1 MAEIKKSNGRTS
13 IDYMARDY
21 DSLLASMQALVP
33 SKLPE
38 WTEYESE
45 ADFGRVMLE
54 LFAHMGDILSYY
66 QDRAVNESFLSTA
79 QTRRSIIQ
87 HLRLIGYK
95 LATAAPASAALTLTF
110 PETFND
116 IITIQKGDAF
126 ATKSQS
132 DSPSVRFEYT
142 REITFEIDCSTLP
155 KAKDLETNT
164 VYKLLGALPNTTDWV
179 VETDPVTLKDFV
191 LEEGLPVEQGR
202 LVEDERLGT
211 SDGSINQHYTLTH
224 AALIL
229 RSLGQGQQ
237 IQKDI
242 ILLTELGG
250 VIEEWTL
257 QDSLSFSREG
267 QKDYVIQIDENDQAT
282 VIFGDGAFG
291 AIPAPGAE
299 IRATYRVGGGL
310 EGNVSA
316 ETIQT
321 IVDAPLL
328 LLAGAKVTNAAA
340 ATGGAERET
349 IENAVRHAP
358 SVFRSLKRA
367 VTADDYEA
375 LALEFTGVGKV
386 RAEGTNWNTVT
397 LYVAPQGG
405 GHVSDVLEANLLAYF
420 EDKRPVS
427 TLIEIQD
434 VDYVQI
440 YVTANV
446 DVESY
451 YSADEIQEKVED
463 AVAALLAFDAVDFA
477 QTIYLSKF
485 YEAIE
490 AIDGVKGV
498 NISEFRTDEEAA
510 STINVEGK
518 IVLGS
523 NEIPEIPAADADYVN
538 GAKVVTKGGSL

>member
-1 MAEIKKSNGRTS
+1 MAEATNANVRMPV
-13 IDYMARDY
+13 DFMARDY
-21 DSLLASMQALVP
+21 DSLLKSMRDLIP
-33 SKLPE
+33 TKLPE
-38 WTEYESE
+38 WKEFENE
-45 ADFGRVMLE
+45 ADFGNVLLE

-95 LATAAPASAALTLTF
+95 LATAAPASASLTLTV
-110 PETFND
+110 PEACNK
-116 IITIQKGDAF
+116 ILIQKGDAF
-126 ATKSQS
+126 ATKSQQ

-142 REITFEIDCSTLP
+142 REVAMEIDCRGL
-155 KAKDLETNT
+155 K
-164 VYKLLGALPNTTDWV
+164 
-179 VETDPVTLKDFV
+179 PVGGKKTISNI
-191 LEEGLPVEQGR
+191 PVEEGR
-202 LVEDERLGT
+202 LVKNEILGI
-211 SDGSINQHYTLTH
+211 SDGRANQRYPLVHGG
-224 AALIL
+224 LIL

-237 IQKDI
+237 IQKDV
-242 ILLTELGG
+242 ILVTELGG
-250 VIEEWTL
+250 VIEEWRQ

-267 QKDYVIQIDENDQAT
+267 QRDYVIEIDENDQAT

-291 AIPAPGAE
+291 AVPAPGSQ
-299 IRATYRVGGGL
+299 IRVTYRVGGGL
-310 EGNVSA
+310 KGNVIAGS
-316 ETIQT
+316 IQT
-321 IVDAPLL
+321 IVDAPQLTL
-328 LLAGAKVTNAAA
+328 VGAKVTNLEA
-340 ATGGAERET
+340 ATGGAERED
-349 IENAVRHAP
+349 IRDAVRHAP

-386 RAEGTNWNTVT
+386 RAEGTNWNTVR
-397 LYVAPQGG
+397 LFVAPQGG

-440 YVTANV
+440 YVTAEV

-451 YSADEIQEKVED
+451 YSADEIKEKVQD

-477 QTIYLSKF
+477 QSLYLSKF

-490 AIDGVKGV
+490 EIDGVKGV
-498 NISEFRTDEEAA
+498 NISEFRRFDEAPA
-510 STINVEGK
+510 TIHVGGK

-523 NEIPEIPAADADYVN
+523 NEIPEIPAADPDYAK
-538 GAKVVTKGGSL
+538 GAKVITSGGSR

>member
-1 MAEIKKSNGRTS
+1 MAETKKTS
-13 IDYMARDY
+13 VQMPVDYMARDY
-21 DSLLASMQALVP
+21 DSLLKSMRDLVP
-33 SKLPE
+33 TKLPE
-38 WTEYESE
+38 WKEFENE
-45 ADFGRVMLE
+45 ADFGNVLLE

-110 PETFND
+110 PATCNE

-126 ATKSQS
+126 ATKSQE

-142 REITFEIDCSTLP
+142 REVAMEIDCS
-155 KAKDLETNT
+155 
-164 VYKLLGALPNTTDWV
+164 LLV
-179 VETDPVTLKDFV
+179 PVGGKKTIVDI
-191 LEEGLPVEQGR
+191 PVEEGR
-202 LVEDERLGT
+202 LVEDELLGT
-211 SDGSINQHYTLTH
+211 SDGRANQRYRLSH
-224 AALIL
+224 AGLIL

-237 IQKDI
+237 IQKDVV
-242 ILLTELGG
+242 LLTELGG
-250 VIEEWTL
+250 VIEEWRQ

-267 QKDYVIQIDENDQAT
+267 QQDYMIEIDENDQAT

-291 AIPAPGAE
+291 AIPSPGAE
-299 IRATYRVGGGL
+299 IRGTYRVGGGL
-310 EGNVSA
+310 KGNVIAGS
-316 ETIQT
+316 IQT
-321 IVDAPLL
+321 IVDAPQLTL
-328 LLAGAKVTNAAA
+328 VGAQVTNPGA
-340 ATGGAERET
+340 ATGGAERED
-349 IENAVRHAP
+349 IADAVRHAP

-386 RAEGTNWNTVT
+386 RAEGTNWNTVS
-397 LYVAPQGG
+397 LFIAPQGG

-440 YVTANV
+440 YVTAEV

-451 YSADEIQEKVED
+451 YSASEIKEKVQA

-477 QTIYLSKF
+477 QILYLSKF

-490 AIDGVKGV
+490 EIDGVKGV
-498 NISEFRTDEEAA
+498 NISEFRRFDEAPA
-510 STINVEGK
+510 TIHIDGK
-518 IVLGS
+518 IVLSS
-523 NEIPEIPAADADYVN
+523 NEIPEIPAADPDY
-538 GAKVVTKGGSL
+538 AKGVKVITSGGSQ

>member
-1 MAEIKKSNGRTS
+1 MAESTNTNARMPG
-13 IDYMARDY
+13 DYMARDY
-21 DSLLASMQALVP
+21 ESLLKSMRDLIP

-38 WTEYESE
+38 WKEFENE
-45 ADFGRVMLE
+45 ADFGNVLLE

-66 QDRAVNESFLSTA
+66 QDRAVTESFLTTA

-95 LATAAPASAALTLTF
+95 LATAAPASASLTLTV
-110 PETFND
+110 PSTCNE

-126 ATKSQS
+126 ATKSQQN
-132 DSPSVRFEYT
+132 SPSVRFEYT
-142 REITFEIDCSTLP
+142 REVVMEIDCSTLIP
-155 KAKDLETNT
+155 VGGKKTI
-164 VYKLLGALPNTTDWV
+164 PNI
-179 VETDPVTLKDFV
+179 
-191 LEEGLPVEQGR
+191 PVEEGR
-202 LVEDERLGT
+202 LVKNEVLGI
-211 SDGSINQHYTLTH
+211 SSGRANQRYSLAHRG
-224 AALIL
+224 LIL

-237 IQKDI
+237 IQKDVV
-242 ILLTELGG
+242 LVTELGG
-250 VIEEWTL
+250 VIEEWQL
-257 QDSLSFSREG
+257 QDGLSFSREG
-267 QKDYVIQIDENDQAT
+267 QQDYLIEIDENDQAT

-291 AIPAPGAE
+291 AIPAPGSQ
-299 IRATYRVGGGL
+299 IRVTYRVGGGL
-310 EGNVSA
+310 KGNVIAGS
-316 ETIQT
+316 IQT

-328 LLAGAKVTNAAA
+328 SLVGAKVTNEKA
-340 ATGGAERET
+340 ATGGAEREH
-349 IENAVRHAP
+349 IADAVRHAP

-397 LYVAPQGG
+397 LFVAPQGG

-427 TLIEIQD
+427 TIIEIQD

-440 YVTANV
+440 YITAEV

-451 YSADEIQEKVED
+451 YSAAEIKEKVQA

-477 QTIYLSKF
+477 QSLYLSKL

-490 AIDGVKGV
+490 EIDGVKGV
-498 NISEFRTDEEAA
+498 NISEFRRFDEVPA
-510 STINVEGK
+510 SIHVNGK

-523 NEIPEIPAADADYVN
+523 NEIPEIPAAEPEYAN
-538 GAKVVTKGGSL
+538 GVKVITFGGSQ

>member
-1 MAEIKKSNGRTS
+1 MAEITNANARMPV
-13 IDYMARDY
+13 DYMARDY
-21 DSLLASMQALVP
+21 DSLLKSMRDLIP
-33 SKLPE
+33 TKLPE
-38 WTEYESE
+38 WKEFENE
-45 ADFGRVMLE
+45 ADFGNVLLE

-66 QDRAVNESFLSTA
+66 QDRAINESFLSTA

-95 LATAAPASAALTLTF
+95 LATAAPASASLTLTV
-110 PETFND
+110 PGTCNE

-126 ATKSQS
+126 ATKSQQY
-132 DSPSVRFEYT
+132 SPSVRFEYT
-142 REITFEIDCSTLP
+142 REVAMEIDCSTLI
-155 KAKDLETNT
+155 
-164 VYKLLGALPNTTDWV
+164 
-179 VETDPVTLKDFV
+179 PVAGKKTISNI
-191 LEEGLPVEQGR
+191 PVEEGR
-202 LVEDERLGT
+202 LVENEILST
-211 SDGSINQHYTLTH
+211 SDGRANQRYTLAH
-224 AALIL
+224 GGLIL

-237 IQKDI
+237 IQKDV

-250 VIEEWTL
+250 VVEEWRQ

-267 QKDYVIQIDENDQAT
+267 QRDYVIEIDENDQAT

-291 AIPAPGAE
+291 AIPSPGSQ
-299 IRATYRVGGGL
+299 IRVTYRVGGGL
-310 EGNVSA
+310 KGNVVAGS
-316 ETIQT
+316 IQT
-321 IVDAPLL
+321 IVDAPQLTL
-328 LLAGAKVTNAAA
+328 VGAKVTNLEA
-340 ATGGAERET
+340 ATGGAERED
-349 IENAVRHAP
+349 IGDAVRHAP

-386 RAEGTNWNTVT
+386 RAEGTNWNTVS
-397 LYVAPQGG
+397 LFVAPQGG

-440 YVTANV
+440 YVTAEV

-451 YSADEIQEKVED
+451 YSADEIKERVQD

-477 QTIYLSKF
+477 QSLYLSKF

-490 AIDGVKGV
+490 EIDGVKGV
-498 NISEFRTDEEAA
+498 NISEFRRFDEAPA
-510 STINVEGK
+510 TIHVDGK

-523 NEIPEIPAADADYVN
+523 NEIPEIPAADPDY
-538 GAKVVTKGGSL
+538 AKGMKVITSGGSQ